1 MTKNDPWDQFFLC
14 MATMRRPGDLKRTVP
29 GSFNVFTSK
38 DSASRSKNLSD
49 AIPFFG
55 SVFGFSGIHGEIT
68 VICDREAGTV
78 DVTGVRI
85 VEGYDC
91 RIVGQLAKLIAQD
104 IPGIHVVTVQIGIDR
119 TDYSRICNN
128 VL

>member
-1 MTKNDPWDQFFLC
+1 MTKNDPC
-14 MATMRRPGDLKRTVP
+14 MGSVFHMYGKKKPGDLKRTVP

-68 VICDREAGTV
+68 VICD
-78 DVTGVRI
+78 
-85 VEGYDC
+85 
-91 RIVGQLAKLIAQD
+91 
-104 IPGIHVVTVQIGIDR
+104 
-119 TDYSRICNN
+119 
-128 VL
+128 

>member
-1 MTKNDPWDQFFLC
+1 MYGNYEK
-14 MATMRRPGDLKRTVP
+14 PGDLKRTVP

-38 DSASRSKNLSD
+38 ASASRSKNLSD